1 MQTGI
6 TNGLGYFNN
15 PVAGK
20 STLGK
25 DDFLK
30 LMLTQM
36 KSQDPLNPM
45 ESTEFAAQLAQFS
58 SLEQLLNLNDQMK
71 TSIDANFYFTQSINN
86 TLAATF
92 IGKEAKLSTNNFQF
106 NGQETQTLGY
116 RLDSR
121 ATNVTIK
128 IYNEDGA
135 LVKTIENAPANAG
148 DNKLSWDFTDNNGN
162 TVPYGK
168 YRFEVEAVD
177 AKDNPINASK
187 YVLGK
192 IGGVRFTEFGTKL
205 LINGTEFNLSDI
217 LEIYEP
223 SSGGN

>member
-1 MQTGI
+1 
-6 TNGLGYFNN
+6 
-15 PVAGK
+15 
-20 STLGK
+20 
-25 DDFLK
+25 
-30 LMLTQM
+30 
-36 KSQDPLNPM
+36 
-45 ESTEFAAQLAQFS
+45 
-58 SLEQLLNLNDQMK
+58 MK
-71 TSIDANFYFTQSINN
+71 TSIDANFYLTQSINN

-92 IGKEAKLSTNNFQF
+92 IGKEAKLSTNKFQF
-106 NGQETQTLGY
+106 NGQESQTIGY
-116 RLDSR
+116 NLNSR

-162 TVPYGK
+162 TVPYDK
-168 YRFEVEAVD
+168 YKFEVEAVD
-177 AKDNPINASK
+177 ADSKPISSTK

-205 LINGTEFNLSDI
+205 LINGNEYNLSDI
-217 LEIYEP
+217 LEIFEP

>member
-1 MQTGI
+1 MPTGI
-6 TNGLGYFNN
+6 TDALSYFSN
-15 PVAGK
+15 PVPGK
-20 STLGK
+20 SVLGK

-30 LMLTQM
+30 LMLMQM
-36 KSQDPLNPM
+36 KNQDPLNPM

-71 TSIDANFYFTQSINN
+71 TSIDANFYLTQSINN

-92 IGKEAKLSTNNFQF
+92 IGKEAKLSTNTFQF
-106 NGQETQTLGY
+106 NGQESQSIGY
-116 RLDSR
+116 KLSAR
-121 ATNVTIK
+121 ATNITVK
-128 IYNEDGA
+128 IYDENGA
-135 LVKTIENAPANAG
+135 LIRTLENVPANAG

-162 TVPYGK
+162 NVPYGK
-168 YRFEVEAVD
+168 YRFEVEAYD
-177 AKDNPINASK
+177 AEDKPINVSE

-217 LEIYEP
+217 LEILEP
-223 SSGGN
+223 SNGGN

>member
-6 TNGLGYFNN
+6 TSGLGYLKNTT
-15 PVAGK
+15 AGK
-20 STLGK
+20 SVLGK

-58 SLEQLLNLNDQMK
+58 SLEQLLNLNNQMK
-71 TSIDANFYFTQSINN
+71 MSIDANFYLTQSINN

-92 IGKEAKLSTNNFQF
+92 IGKEAKLSTNKFQF
-106 NGQETQTLGY
+106 NGQESQTIGY
-116 RLDSR
+116 SLASR
-121 ATNVTIK
+121 ATNVKIK

-162 TVPYGK
+162 KIPYGK
-168 YRFEVEAVD
+168 YRFEVEAID
-177 AKDNPINASK
+177 ANDKTITVSK

-217 LEIYEP
+217 LEIFEP
-223 SSGGN
+223 SNGGH